1 MVNMS
6 NRGFAGGGKMKPID
20 PATTDFD
27 LVCVGGINAVALTK
41 HIQQHHD
48 AKHLKIAIVAKENEA
63 IYG

>member
-27 LVCVGGINAVALTK
+27 LVCVGKFFSSRMIDDSV
-41 HIQQHHD
+41 
-48 AKHLKIAIVAKENEA
+48 
-63 IYG
+63 